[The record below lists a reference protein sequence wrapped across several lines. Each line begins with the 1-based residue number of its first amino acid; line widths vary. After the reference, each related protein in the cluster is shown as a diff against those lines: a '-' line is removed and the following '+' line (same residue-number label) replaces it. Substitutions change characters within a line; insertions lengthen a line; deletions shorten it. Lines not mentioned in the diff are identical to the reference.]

1 MQPRNA
7 MEAVQELG
15 GAAGEQ
21 KWSSS
26 RGLLLLLLLQNPAE
40 ASSHTQLGG
49 HPAPPPSDATTQN
62 RENAECGRNAARQA
76 GRGGRGGGRGRQA
89 PSRRELQN
97 SASSYAADTLL
108 PCSAAAAVILCQ
120 FCKYKY
126 TNTNTSTQIQIH
138 KYEYTNMNTQIQIHK
153 YKYTDT
159 LITVVTIVTL
169 CALGSRR
176 PPIIRLLTALC
187 PPEPNA
193 SSSYHNVTIS

>member
-1 MQPRNA
+1 MQDEECSPGMRLKLYRSW
-7 MEAVQELG
+7 V
-15 GAAGEQ
+15 EQ
-21 KWSSS
+21 QWSSS
-26 RGLLLLLLLQNPAE
+26 RGLLLLLQNPAE

-108 PCSAAAAVILCQ
+108 PCSAGAAVILCQ

-138 KYEYTNMNTQIQIHK
+138 KYEYTNTQTKIQN
-153 YKYTDT
+153 YASPYAAATP
-159 LITVVTIVTL
+159 
-169 CALGSRR
+169 R
-176 PPIIRLLTALC
+176 PQLPSVRSEDI
-187 PPEPNA
+187 
-193 SSSYHNVTIS
+193 